1 MISNVG
7 IQTAQQWRTQPQER
21 IAWSLDN
28 ELNAFVYK
36 HQGTEGR
43 SNIAFAGIGSRN
55 RSKVDLNDKI
65 GLTVRFGHGPKLLS
79 CGRSSQP
86 KINPADYISPLL
98 QQKT

>member
-1 MISNVG
+1 MKVYDFNCWN
-7 IQTAQQWRTQPQER
+7 QNAQQWRTQPQER

-43 SNIAFAGIGSRN
+43 SNIDVAGIGSRN

-65 GLTVRFGHGPKLLS
+65 GLTVRFAHGPKATELRKILS
-79 CGRSSQP
+79 TQ
-86 KINPADYISPLL
+86 D
-98 QQKT
+98 

>member
-7 IQTAQQWRTQPQER
+7 IQNAQQWRSQPQER
-21 IAWSLDN
+21 VAWSLDH
-28 ELNAFVYK
+28 ELNDFVYK

-65 GLTVRFGHGPKLLS
+65 GLTVRFAHGPKATELRKILS
-79 CGRSSQP
+79 TQ
-86 KINPADYISPLL
+86 D
-98 QQKT
+98 